1 MSSPELH
8 PYSAPAGHSGAFP
21 CSSSFARS
29 DAVAA
34 PAGAVAGGYIAALP
48 ASASAAPA
56 ALGIEERTD
65 DQKRARA
72 FLHKRQLSN
81 EMLRLKG
88 VSLLRA
94 ADAPGAASLALCGTK
109 PIAGGSVSLRL
120 NTATGR
126 ASFGGLRRCGS
137 VWTCARCSSAISL
150 RRRDEMNA
158 MLKGARAEGLAVY
171 MVTLTARHNRDTDL
185 SGFLSAM
192 GKAKRRLVQR
202 REWRA
207 LPYEGSCSA
216 TEVTHGNNG
225 YHAHFHMLVLLSG
238 DTAAGFKSLRA
249 LAPVWRTCL
258 SAFDLSGGKASF
270 DVRDGSTAGDYVSKW
285 GAAEEL
291 ALGGEKTPKVAGSRT
306 PFELLADAADGDP
319 RAARLWVSYAKAF
332 YGKRQLVWS
341 RGLKARFG
349 IGETSDEAAAEAAE
363 QSEAA
368 AADVQVLAV
377 FTAEEWEIVRH
388 RQFALLRAAE
398 RGACLDRA
406 MRGPLDCE
414 RWQRLRRDV
423 WEVWL

>member
-1 MSSPELH
+1 MHSPSHSTPVSGSL
-8 PYSAPAGHSGAFP
+8 SARPS
-21 CSSSFARS
+21 
-29 DAVAA
+29 AV
-34 PAGAVAGGYIAALP
+34 LP
-48 ASASAAPA
+48 AVSARPETAKR
-56 ALGIEERTD
+56 ALGIQEITD

-120 NTATGR
+120 NRATGR

-185 SGFLSAM
+185 AGFLSAM
-192 GKAKRRLVQR
+192 GKAKQRLVQR

-207 LPYEGSCSA
+207 LPYQGSCSA

-258 SAFDLSGGKASF
+258 SAFDLSGGKAAF

-291 ALGGEKTPKVAGSRT
+291 TLGGEKTPKLAGSRT

-319 RAARLWVSYAKAF
+319 RAARLWVAYARAF
-332 YGKRQLVWS
+332 HGKRQLVWS

-349 IGETSDEAAAEAAE
+349 VGETSDEAAAEAVE

-377 FTAEEWEIVRH
+377 FTAEQWEIVRH

-398 RGACLDRA
+398 RGASLERA
-406 MRGPLDCE
+406 MRGPLDGE